1 MKLFID
7 TNILLEMYEL
17 SGPDLEELRKL
28 VKLVETGKIELL
40 LPQQVV
46 DEFWRNREDVIADSL
61 KQFRESGAQAKI
73 PNIVRTYPGWLK
85 LRDAVAAVNK
95 GVKDLEGKVKED
107 IAAKTLRADAIV
119 LDLFRVSTAASIED
133 DIVAAARLRADIGNP
148 PGKKGSLGDA
158 ICWEWLLRLG
168 DDSADTEI
176 VILSSD
182 GDFESRLVRGE
193 VKEFLAREWEALHP
207 WCSLRLEKSLAVFLQ
222 REFPDIKL
230 AEEVERVV
238 AVEQLEMAD
247 SFSDTHTALL
257 RLARIEDFS
266 DSELQRLMR
275 TYLDNTQIHWILSD
289 EDVWAF
295 ADKIVGLARS
305 EEARALAEEL
315 ADMMRG
321 VQAAEAD
328 DEDPF

>member
-176 VILSSD
+176 VILS
-182 GDFESRLVRGE
+182 F
-193 VKEFLAREWEALHP
+193 
-207 WCSLRLEKSLAVFLQ
+207 
-222 REFPDIKL
+222 
-230 AEEVERVV
+230 
-238 AVEQLEMAD
+238 
-247 SFSDTHTALL
+247 
-257 RLARIEDFS
+257 
-266 DSELQRLMR
+266 
-275 TYLDNTQIHWILSD
+275 
-289 EDVWAF
+289 
-295 ADKIVGLARS
+295 
-305 EEARALAEEL
+305 
-315 ADMMRG
+315 
-321 VQAAEAD
+321 
-328 DEDPF
+328 